1 MDESTNIFGT
11 NIFGANILVV
21 DDTPESLKF
30 LTDMLTSEGYQVYP
44 ADSGELALASIAAR
58 RPDLIFLDIFMPG
71 VNGFEVCRRLKSR
84 EETRRIPIIFISVS
98 TETTQQVEGLRLGAV
113 DFVIKP
119 FRREV
124 LLARLRTHLELSRL
138 RSRLEQQVE
147 ERTDE
152 LRQANERLQIELA
165 ELQRAENQLSEALK
179 EKEALLREL
188 YHRTKNNM
196 QVIASLLSLQT
207 SYVADEQ
214 VSRVFKDMENRI
226 RAMALVH
233 QKLYQVGNLSS
244 INLGEYAN
252 DLAILLVK
260 SYEVSSDKIKLVVEA
275 EDINVLLETAIP
287 CGLILNELITNA
299 LKYAFP
305 GDRAGDLY
313 MRVRKAEAGMVEM
326 EVADNGIG
334 VAADFDFRENGKM
347 GVQTVFII
355 AENQLGG
362 EVTVQS
368 RQGVAWLVRFKNP
381 AHD

>member
-113 DFVIKP
+113 DFVVKP